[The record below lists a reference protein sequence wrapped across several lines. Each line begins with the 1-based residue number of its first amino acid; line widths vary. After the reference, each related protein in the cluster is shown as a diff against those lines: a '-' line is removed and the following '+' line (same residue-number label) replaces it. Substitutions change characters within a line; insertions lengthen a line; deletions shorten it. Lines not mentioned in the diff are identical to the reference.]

1 MTVSDPRETERN
13 RFLKHHRWADATLT
27 RLIPD
32 ASDRTYFRLTR
43 GTDSMMLMDAPPDK
57 EDLPAFVTVTR
68 HLSRLGV
75 RVPQL
80 FQHDTDNGFLL
91 LEDLGNDTFTSLLDR
106 GGRAS
111 DLYEKAVDVLIH
123 LHRQPEATDITLTPY
138 DFDPFIREARLL
150 VDWYLPAVQ
159 KKPFSNR
166 VKNDYVSLWR
176 DIYLDLPPIRPTL
189 VLRDF
194 HVDNLILIKDQC
206 AVLDYQDALL
216 GSPAYD
222 LVSLLEDARR
232 DLPKSLIK
240 HIKNRYLA
248 KQDDLDKQVFEH
260 HLSVWGVQRHCKV
273 AGIFIRLWLRDGKP
287 VYLQHL
293 GRVVRLLQ
301 AGLNVPALRP
311 LKQWVQAHAR
321 ELGSV
326 DFHIDQAADLQA
338 RTLFPK

>member
-1 MTVSDPRETERN
+1 MAMPSPRETERN

-68 HLSRLGV
+68 HLSRLGI

-80 FQHDTDNGFLL
+80 FQQDTDNGFLL

-106 GGRAS
+106 GGRAAE
-111 DLYEKAVDVLIH
+111 LYEKAVDVLIH
-123 LHRQPEATDITLTPY
+123 LHRQPDATDITLAPY

-159 KKPFSNR
+159 KKPFSPR
-166 VKNDYVSLWR
+166 AKNDYVSLWR
-176 DIYLDLPPIRPTL
+176 DIYLGLPPIRPTL

-232 DLPKSLIK
+232 DLPESLTN

-248 KQDDLDKQVFEH
+248 QQDDADKQVLEH
-260 HLSVWGVQRHCKV
+260 HLSVWGTQRHCKV
-273 AGIFIRLWLRDGKP
+273 AGIFVRLWLRDNKP

-293 GRVVRLLQ
+293 ERVMRLLK
-301 AGLNVPALRP
+301 AGLNAPALHP
-311 LKQWVQAHAR
+311 LKQWLQAHDGAL
-321 ELGSV
+321 EPA
-326 DFHIDQAADLQA
+326 DFHVGQEKNLYTRA
-338 RTLFPK
+338 LFPN